1 MLCPYLE
8 KLNEMKIVLASGS
21 PRRVDA
27 LKGLKLKFDVVP
39 SHFAENLD
47 KSTFKTCGDYTVENA
62 YQKAKE
68 VWDRLSATAATAPD
82 VVIGADTVVILDEKI
97 IEKPKDAADA
107 FQILSSLSGR
117 AHSVVTGLV
126 LIWRGSGG
134 EVCSSKSIE
143 TTEVHFSP
151 LSPEVINSYIATG
164 SPFDKAGAYGIQD
177 GVASSFVCGLS
188 GCYFNV
194 TGFPTN
200 RFCRELIKALYP

>member
-39 SHFAENLD
+39 SKFAENLD

-68 VWDRLSATAATAPD
+68 VWDRLSASPETAPD

-97 IEKPKDAADA
+97 IEKPKDAEDA
-107 FQILSSLSGR
+107 FNILTALSGR
-117 AHSVVTGLV
+117 AHAVVTGLV
-126 LIWRGSGG
+126 LIWRRDG
-134 EVCSSKSIE
+134 EVCVSKSIE
-143 TTEVHFSP
+143 TTDVHFSP
-151 LSPEVINSYIATG
+151 LSPEVIKSYIATG

-177 GVASSFVCGLS
+177 GVASSFVCGLN

-200 RFCRELIKALYP
+200 RFCRELIKAIQL